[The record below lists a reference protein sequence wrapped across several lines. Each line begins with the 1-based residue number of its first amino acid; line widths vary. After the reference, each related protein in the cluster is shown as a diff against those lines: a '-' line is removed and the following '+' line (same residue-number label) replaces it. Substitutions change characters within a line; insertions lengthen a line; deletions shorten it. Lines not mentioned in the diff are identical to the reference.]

1 MVMEVEE
8 CNTAY
13 SYVVSLQ
20 KKMISNITSHPTD
33 DMFPQDV
40 YCFSL
45 VAERIKYVFE
55 EECFKEKKKQGEK
68 FPSLWDVY
76 TIKCN

>member
-33 DMFPQDV
+33 DVFPQDV

-55 EECFKEKKKQGEK
+55 EECFKARWKIPFIMRRLHNKM
-68 FPSLWDVY
+68 
-76 TIKCN
+76 